1 MGIHDLRDTRV
12 NSGTS
17 CFATFHLGSGQNRC
31 VLLLWV
37 GSMSVFSVFKNGAVA
52 ILACLGTQTLVR
64 TCTGSKGEKSKEQL
78 NLEMNDFI
86 LLPWFSN
93 DFSRRT
99 LLAIRRLYGDL
110 MCEISCILLA

>member
-12 NSGTS
+12 NSGIS
-17 CFATFHLGSGQNRC
+17 CFATFHHGSGQNRY

-37 GSMSVFSVFKNGAVA
+37 GSMSMSSVFKNGAVA

-64 TCTGSKGEKSKEQL
+64 TCTRSKGEKSKEQL

-86 LLPWFSN
+86 LLLWFSN

-99 LLAIRRLYGDL
+99 LLAVRRLDGDL